1 MQIHGLWIQDN
12 ANVISEKYSTL
23 IRLVKFNNVMLW
35 LNRSSVFHLYC
46 FTDIWIKNNQCS
58 RSKLSWPLTSYS
70 QKTLPSAVVYPRKW
84 IVGLHETSSWSKY
97 KVLCLI
103 SFDFIIVMN
112 HKLETSQP
120 EWHIKQ
126 LHIQQPSKSLVVG
139 LLLNSHVTLKSLFI
153 R

>member
-1 MQIHGLWIQDN
+1 
-12 ANVISEKYSTL
+12 
-23 IRLVKFNNVMLW
+23 
-35 LNRSSVFHLYC
+35 
-46 FTDIWIKNNQCS
+46 
-58 RSKLSWPLTSYS
+58 
-70 QKTLPSAVVYPRKW
+70 
-84 IVGLHETSSWSKY
+84 
-97 KVLCLI
+97 
-103 SFDFIIVMN
+103 MN